1 MQSLGEKL
9 NGHLT
14 RMGVE
19 GVDGRTLFTRPF
31 TPATPKRQLKSPAL
45 MVRPYTKCL
54 YAPSSVP
61 PPPPSPS
68 LLLSLL
74 QCPLRPPP
82 PLGLDGVAGPVSPA
96 RSDGSCFSNHLNTS
110 FRSNGEEGHRDDE
123 DAEAEGYASPQ
134 PPPLSVESV

>member
-1 MQSLGEKL
+1 MPLPLS
-9 NGHLT
+9 
-14 RMGVE
+14 
-19 GVDGRTLFTRPF
+19 
-31 TPATPKRQLKSPAL
+31 
-45 MVRPYTKCL
+45 
-54 YAPSSVP
+54 P

-82 PLGLDGVAGPVSPA
+82 PLGLDGVSGPVSPA

-123 DAEAEGYASPQ
+123 DAEAEGYALPHPDPCLLNRSEWTIYYNTS
-134 PPPLSVESV
+134 SVRKCPFRPMASF